1 MTTISVRRVLAAA
14 NLLLSTS
21 LTTLA
26 IPMTYKIEKYKSQ
39 CLYDILEDKDHVT
52 VSVTIL
58 SGSSLRGTCT
68 VKGPIAAN
76 DRALSGSDLFKL
88 GDGFH
93 GHHSTH
99 LYEVFPLNF
108 EDMHAGHDDDDYE
121 DDDELLN
128 DDDIDW
134 DDDDMDDATFRDY
147 YYDADDD
154 DDIEYMFI
162 EDDMMSPEEI
172 KEIREKKAAHEK
184 MTPEEMDIAKAEK
197 KQKNMED
204 AKRQL
209 DKRKAKKAKRDEK
222 REQMKHGKT
231 ERRERNEYEKHM
243 DMMQSGGAIE
253 NTLQAMSGGWY
264 MVCVEANA
272 NAITAE
278 IEMRSTS
285 DVGPINRKTGHLQTY
300 ERHDMLLRE
309 KKLFGND
316 RMESEQR
323 ALEDLEKARAAGDS
337 NLPIPDAIKEHDLK
351 NSRHQMMTIN
361 RLLNDIKEKQ
371 QNERHRI
378 LQHTTLN
385 QHSHG
390 RMVLSSLFETVFYI
404 AVSGFQVY
412 TIRKWFRGNPILGY

>member
-26 IPMTYKIEKYKSQ
+26 IPMTYKIERYKSQ

-58 SGSSLRGTCT
+58 SGSTLRASATL
-68 VKGPIAAN
+68 KGPIAMN
-76 DRALSGSDLFKL
+76 DRAISGSDLFKY
-88 GDGFH
+88 GDNFH
-93 GHHSTH
+93 GHHSEQ
-99 LYEVFPLNF
+99 LYEVFPINF
-108 EDMHAGHDDDDYE
+108 EDMYAGHDDDDYE
-121 DDDELLN
+121 DDDEIIN

-147 YYDADDD
+147 YYDIDDD
-154 DDIEYMFI
+154 DDIEYMFM

-172 KEIREKKAAHEK
+172 QEIREKKAAHDQ
-184 MTPEEMDIAKAEK
+184 MTPEELDKAKAEK
-197 KQKNMED
+197 KQRNMED
-204 AKRQL
+204 AKRQFE
-209 DKRKAKKAKRDEK
+209 KRKGKKAKRDEK
-222 REQMKHGKT
+222 RERMKHGKQAK
-231 ERRERNEYEKHM
+231 REMNEYEREM
-243 DMMQSGGAIE
+243 DRMHSGGATE
-253 NTLQAMSGGWY
+253 HTFQAMKGGWY
-264 MVCVEANA
+264 MVCVEANT
-272 NAITAE
+272 NAISAE

-285 DVGPINRKTGHLQTY
+285 DVGPINHKTGHLQTY

-309 KKLFGND
+309 KKLFGDD
-316 RMESEQR
+316 RMKAQEKMI
-323 ALEDLEKARAAGDS
+323 ADLEKAKAAGDS
-337 NLPIPDAIKEHDLK
+337 NLPIPDAIKEHDLQ
-351 NSRHQMMTIN
+351 NSRHQMQTIN

-378 LQHTTLN
+378 LHHTTLN